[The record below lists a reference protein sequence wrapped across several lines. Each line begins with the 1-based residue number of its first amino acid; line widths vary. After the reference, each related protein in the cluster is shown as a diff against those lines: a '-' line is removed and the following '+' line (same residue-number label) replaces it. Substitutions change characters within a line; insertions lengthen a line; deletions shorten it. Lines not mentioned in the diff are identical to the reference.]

1 MCTLFV
7 LHSTKVSYIYL
18 CVLAGTTRDVVETVV
33 DLGGYPVV
41 VCDTAGLR
49 TTSDVVEQ
57 EGVRRALAKAQQ
69 ADMAVVMLDAGQVL
83 EAVKA
88 GNFKWDVYLTNHFTQ
103 MGILGEQTVNTD
115 SDSEKKI
122 LEWLSSNSYVTLVN
136 KVDLICSKDD
146 RCLLQSALAD
156 NCFLLSIKTHEGLGR
171 AVQQVKE
178 LCASLCDTG
187 MAENPTLTAARHR
200 THITACLDSLT
211 TILEPIDMSAVDH
224 ENYKMKQNHQE
235 STSQCQHLT
244 PSYKSPL
251 QPEDIL
257 TSEDIERQESL
268 LEHEET
274 ILLAAHHLQR
284 AANNLGHVTG
294 HITSEDVL
302 NHIFSAFC
310 IGK

>member
-1 MCTLFV
+1 MYIV
-7 LHSTKVSYIYL
+7 LLSTKVSYIYL

-49 TTSDVVEQ
+49 TTSDVVEK

-88 GNFKWDVYLTNHFTQ
+88 GNFKWDVYLTKHFTQ
-103 MGILGEQTVNTD
+103 IGILGEHTVNTD
-115 SDSEKKI
+115 SNGEEII
-122 LEWLSSNSYVTLVN
+122 LEWLSSNSYVTLIN
-136 KVDLICSKDD
+136 KVDLICSEVD
-146 RCLLQSALAD
+146 RSLLQSALAD
-156 NCFLLSIKTHEGLGR
+156 NCSLLSIKTHEGLGS

-187 MAENPTLTAARHR
+187 LAENPTLTAARHR
-200 THITACLDSLT
+200 THITACLDALT
-211 TILEPIDMSAVDH
+211 TILEPIDWSAVDH
-224 ENYKMKQNHQE
+224 EKYEVKQNHKQN
-235 STSQCQHLT
+235 TPQCQHLT
-244 PSYKSPL
+244 PSYTGNSPL

-257 TSEDIERQESL
+257 ASEAIERQGSL
-268 LEHEET
+268 LEHEGT